1 MALALEQIEQ
11 MAPDQA
17 SLSAAA
23 GLRKPAKWPLL
34 AQLADGALIWGECQG
49 SGSAPY
55 RTVASL
61 TDLGYKCTCPS
72 RKSPC
77 KHVLALMWQ
86 FVESPARFEAAAS
99 SPDWVRDWF
108 ARRKG
113 KAGTAAAEAKTTVA
127 AGEGGAIPVARGGKP
142 GEKSILLSAVEAGTP
157 AARDEKA
164 EARAA
169 RQRERL
175 KAEREAAVAA
185 GLDELER
192 WLSDQ
197 ASSGFAAFVPVAH
210 EQCRLA
216 ARRLVDAKAPALAA
230 SVDALPSELFAL
242 PEDLRADY
250 VVDRLGTIALLISAH
265 RRVDRLPTELA
276 QDVRRAI
283 GWSLKRDELLADPEA
298 VRVKGTWLV
307 AATRDEVQPDKLRR
321 LETWL
326 VREPD
331 VNRAATADDHRFALL
346 LDFVP
351 AMGGGGAS
359 FPYTPGE
366 RFTAE
371 LAYYPSATPMRAILV
386 ERSILEGQGVWPAP
400 ASGLADAY
408 DGYLQAVARNP
419 FIGEWPTAA
428 KGVTIEERGAGGIWL
443 ADGAGGFELRIAP
456 KQAQALLPLSG
467 MANLP
472 VIGLWNGRLFT
483 VLAAETPLGR
493 WWWEG

>member
-1 MALALEQIEQ
+1 MALTLKQIEQ

-23 GLRKPAKWPLL
+23 GLRKPAKWPLV
-34 AQLADGALIWGECQG
+34 AQSADGALIWGECQG

-55 RTVASL
+55 RAVASL

-72 RKSPC
+72 RKFPC
-77 KHVLALMWQ
+77 KHVLALLWQ
-86 FVESPARFEAAAS
+86 HVEAPARFEATSA
-99 SPDWVRDWF
+99 SPDWVQDWS

-113 KAGTAAAEAKTTVA
+113 KSGAAVTDASAATV
-127 AGEGGAIPVARGGKP
+127 EGGTTTPAPRGGKA
-142 GEKSILLSAVEAGTP
+142 GDKSISLTAVEAEAP
-157 AARDEKA
+157 KPRDEKA

-169 RQRERL
+169 KQRERL

-197 ASSGFAAFVPVAH
+197 ASTGLAAFAPNAH
-210 EQCRLA
+210 DQCRLA

-242 PEDLRADY
+242 PEELRADY
-250 VVDRLGTIALLISAH
+250 IVERLGIFALLISAY
-265 RRVDRLPTELA
+265 RRVDRLPTGLA
-276 QDVRRAI
+276 QDVRRVI
-283 GWSLKRDELLADPEA
+283 GWSLKREELLADPEV
-298 VRVKGTWLV
+298 VRVNGTWLV

-331 VNRAATADDHRFALL
+331 ANGVFSDDKRFALL

-351 AMGGGGAS
+351 VMGGGGAS
-359 FPYTPGE
+359 FPYTPSE

-371 LAYYPSATPMRAILV
+371 LAFYPSATPMRAVLV
-386 ERSILEGQGVWPAP
+386 ERRSLEGQGAWPMP
-400 ASGLADAY
+400 AHGLADAY
-408 DGYLQAVARNP
+408 AEYLRTVARNP
-419 FIGEWPTAA
+419 FIGEWPIAA
-428 KGVTIEERGAGGIWL
+428 KGVTIEERGTGGIWL
-443 ADGAGGFELRIAP
+443 AESASGFELRIQP
-456 KQAQALLPLSG
+456 KQASTLLPLSG
-467 MANLP
+467 LADLP

-483 VLAAETPLGR
+483 VLAADTPLGR